1 MNAAGVAE
9 AAEGTRFIV
18 HGANPPMYRNWPKLV
33 LPMLESTIAAAKA
46 SGARILF
53 PGSIYNFPPDGPL
66 VLREDT
72 PQRATTRK
80 GVIRIV
86 MERRLEEA
94 QAQGRA
100 QFDFARR
107 RFLRSI
113 YDWQQL
119 VPAACQ
125 TGPPGAVDHL
135 SGFAGHRAFLGLSA
149 GCWRN
154 HGAARGAG
162 CKPCRLR
169 GVSLQG
175 PLVRARDRDGRS
187 HTRRRCRSAP
197 AGPSHALVTC
207 RGRVAFCAADA
218 RVVGN
223 ALSLA
228 SANPTRQY
236 QARIDPRERAA
247 YPGRGGGA
255 GIAGRAR

>member
-1 MNAAGVAE
+1 MNAAGVAK
-9 AAEGTRFIV
+9 AAEGR
-18 HGANPPMYRNWPKLV
+18 ANPPMYRNWPKLV

-125 TGPPGAVDHL
+125 RTSGIPGPICRMLAKPWRCSRSGMQALPASRCFTSRAIGSSAGSRWQKPYAPSLPIRTCRSEPCLGDL
-135 SGFAGHRAFLGLSA
+135 SGSRRLL
-149 GCWRN
+149 
-154 HGAARGAG
+154 
-162 CKPCRLR
+162 CR
-169 GVSLQG
+169 
-175 PLVRARDRDGRS
+175 
-187 HTRRRCRSAP
+187 
-197 AGPSHALVTC
+197 
-207 RGRVAFCAADA
+207 
-218 RVVGN
+218 
-223 ALSLA
+223 
-228 SANPTRQY
+228 
-236 QARIDPRERAA
+236 
-247 YPGRGGGA
+247 
-255 GIAGRAR
+255 

>member
-1 MNAAGVAE
+1 MNAAGVAK

-18 HGANPPMYRNWPKLV
+18 HGPMYRNWPKLV

-72 PQRATTRK
+72 PQRATTGK

-149 GCWRN
+149 GCETMALLAERDASLAGFEVFHFKGHWFE
-154 HGAARGAG
+154 RGIEMAEAIRAVVAD
-162 CKPCRLR
+162 PHL
-169 GVSLQG
+169 
-175 PLVRARDRDGRS
+175 PVRAM
-187 HTRRRCRSAP
+187 P
-197 AGPSHALVTC
+197 W
-207 RGRVAFCAADA
+207 
-218 RVVGN
+218 
-223 ALSLA
+223 
-228 SANPTRQY
+228 
-236 QARIDPRERAA
+236 
-247 YPGRGGGA
+247 
-255 GIAGRAR
+255 

>member
-1 MNAAGVAE
+1 
-9 AAEGTRFIV
+9 
-18 HGANPPMYRNWPKLV
+18 
-33 LPMLESTIAAAKA
+33 
-46 SGARILF
+46 
-53 PGSIYNFPPDGPL
+53 
-66 VLREDT
+66 
-72 PQRATTRK
+72 
-80 GVIRIV
+80 